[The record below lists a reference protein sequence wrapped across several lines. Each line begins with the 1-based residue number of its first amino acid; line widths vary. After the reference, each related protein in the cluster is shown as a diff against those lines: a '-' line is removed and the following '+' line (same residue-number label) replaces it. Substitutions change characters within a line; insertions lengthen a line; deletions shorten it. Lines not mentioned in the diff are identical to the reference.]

1 MMDIYIF
8 PALFEPSE
16 DGGYCIT
23 FPDLPGCITEGDSLD
38 EAMYMAKDA
47 LELYLF
53 NLEDDCEAIPT
64 PSAPE
69 NIETE
74 KHAFVVPVKAYMPL
88 IREEMANK
96 SVKKTLTIPYWLNKA
111 AESSHIN
118 FSQVLQFALKERLGM
133 IDKQE

>member
-1 MMDIYIF
+1 MDVYIF

-16 DGGYCIT
+16 VGGYCIT
-23 FPDLPGCITEGDSLD
+23 FPDLSGCITEGDTLD
-38 EAMYMAKDA
+38 EALYMAKDA

-53 NLEDDCEAIPT
+53 NLEDDGEEIPV

-69 NIETE
+69 RIETE
-74 KHAFVVPVKAYMPL
+74 NHAFVVPVKAYMPL

-96 SVKKTLTIPYWLNKA
+96 SVKKTLTIPYWLNKV

-118 FSQVLQFALKERLGM
+118 FSQVLQFALKERLG
-133 IDKQE
+133 IIEKQD

>member
-1 MMDIYIF
+1 MDVYIF
-8 PALFEPSE
+8 PAIFEPSE
-16 DGGYCIT
+16 AGGYCIT

-53 NLEDDCEAIPT
+53 NYEDEGEEIPV

-69 NIETE
+69 RIETGN
-74 KHAFVVPVKAYMPL
+74 HTFVVPVKAYMPL

-118 FSQVLQFALKERLGM
+118 FSQVLQFALKERLGIM
-133 IDKQE
+133 DKQD

>member
-1 MMDIYIF
+1 MDVYIF

-16 DGGYCIT
+16 VGGYCIT
-23 FPDLPGCITEGDSLD
+23 FPDLSGCITEGDTLD

-53 NLEDDCEAIPT
+53 NLEDDGEEIPV

-69 NIETE
+69 RIETE
-74 KHAFVVPVKAYMPL
+74 NHAFVVPAKAYMPL
-88 IREEMANK
+88 ISDEMANK
-96 SVKKTLTIPYWLNKA
+96 SVKKTLTIPYWLNKV

-118 FSQVLQFALKERLGM
+118 FSQVLQFALKERLG
-133 IDKQE
+133 IIEKQD

>member
-1 MMDIYIF
+1 MDIYIF
-8 PALFEPSE
+8 PAVFEPSE
-16 DGGYCIT
+16 AGGYCIT
-23 FPDLPGCITEGDSLD
+23 FPDLPGSITEGDTLD

-53 NLEDDCEAIPT
+53 NLEDDEEAIPV

-69 NIETE
+69 KIKTMNG
-74 KHAFVVPVKAYMPL
+74 AFVVPIKAYMPQ

-118 FSQVLQFALKERLGM
+118 FSQVLQFALKERLG
-133 IDKQE
+133 IIEKQD